1 MKANKPFLAE
11 PIHRSLFDG
20 VAIPALPLALTSGR
34 RFDERRQ
41 RALMRYYMDSGSG
54 GVAVGVHSTQFEIRD
69 PEIGLY
75 EPVLSL
81 AAEEMQAYEAN
92 VGRPLI
98 KVAGVVGETDQA
110 VKEAELAANL
120 GYDIALVSLSAFKE
134 GTNEQM
140 IEHLNAVSDVMP
152 IFGFYLQPS
161 VGGRRLDYDFWRAA
175 VEIENLVAIKTAPF
189 NRYDTLDVLRAVAD
203 GNRQDSLAMYTGN
216 DDNIMLDLLTP
227 VRFSED
233 ENAPVIRF
241 RGGLLGQWAV
251 WTRQAVKDLEMI
263 KEVRDAGGNI
273 PLSLLTRAQQ
283 LTDANAAIFDAAN
296 GFAGCIPGIHEI
308 LRRQGLLEGLWT
320 LNPNEVLS
328 PGQSEALDRVCQAY
342 PSLNDDTFVKENLD
356 RWLR

>member
-1 MKANKPFLAE
+1 MNTRKPLPAE
-11 PIHRSLFDG
+11 PIKRALHDG
-20 VAIPALPLALTSGR
+20 VVIPALPLALTSAR

-41 RALMRYYMDSGSG
+41 RALTRYYMEAGAG
-54 GVAVGVHSTQFEIRD
+54 GIAVGVHSTQFAIRD
-69 PEIGLY
+69 PEVGLF

-81 AAEEMQAYEAN
+81 AAEAMKIYESDS
-92 VGRPLI
+92 GRSLI
-98 KVAGVVGETDQA
+98 KVAGVVGKTDQA
-110 VKEAELAANL
+110 LTEAELASNI

-134 GTNEQM
+134 ESNERM
-140 IEHLNAVSDVMP
+140 IEHLNAVSEVMP

-175 VEIENLVAIKTAPF
+175 VDIENLVAIKTAPF
-189 NRYDTLDVLRAVAD
+189 NRYDTLDVLRAVVD
-203 GNRQDSLAMYTGN
+203 GGREDSLAMYTGN
-216 DDNIMLDLLTP
+216 DDNIILDLLTT
-227 VRFSED
+227 VRFSENED
-233 ENAPVIRF
+233 APNIRF

-251 WTRQAVKDLEMI
+251 WTHQAVKDLETI
-263 KEVRDAGGNI
+263 KDVRSNGKAI

-328 PGQSEALDRVCQAY
+328 PGQSEELDRVCRAY
-342 PSLNDDTFVKENLD
+342 PSLNDNAFVKENLD